1 MQKLYT
7 LVKDKPYFVVT
18 SNTDD
23 HFAMAGFER
32 QHIWELE
39 DIVSG
44 IIFEIIMTLL
54 RKWFDRRSKTITVT
68 KPKNPLSISSAEGI
82 SFFVHIL
89 LFLYLP
95 L

>member
-68 KPKNPLSISSAEGI
+68 KPKKSPQ
-82 SFFVHIL
+82 
-89 LFLYLP
+89 Y
-95 L
+95 

>member
-44 IIFEIIMTLL
+44 IIL
-54 RKWFDRRSKTITVT
+54 R
-68 KPKNPLSISSAEGI
+68 
-82 SFFVHIL
+82 
-89 LFLYLP
+89 
-95 L
+95 

>member
-1 MQKLYT
+1 MKRDVRITILKSEVDQKLAEQYA
-7 LVKDKPYFVVT
+7 V
-18 SNTDD
+18 S
-23 HFAMAGFER
+23 GFER